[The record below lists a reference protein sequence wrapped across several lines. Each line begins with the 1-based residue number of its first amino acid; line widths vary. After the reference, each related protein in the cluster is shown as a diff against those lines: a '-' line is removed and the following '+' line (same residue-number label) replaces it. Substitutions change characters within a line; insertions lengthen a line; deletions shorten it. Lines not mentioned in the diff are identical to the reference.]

1 MPLNIT
7 FLGHAGFMLKTED
20 HTLVIDPFLTGNE
33 SAKHKPEDITCQTI
47 ALTHG
52 HQDHIGD
59 TLEIATA
66 NQATV
71 VAPVEVCN
79 YLAEQGVQQVLPC
92 NPGGQ
97 LDTDFGFIAYTPAI
111 HSSSYEGRY
120 MGVAC
125 GIVVRINDTT
135 FYHLGDTTVF
145 SDMKML
151 GEIYQPDIAAVPIGD
166 RYTMGPQLATKA
178 TELIAPKIAIPI
190 HYKTFPIL
198 KQSADGFSPKH
209 VQVKELQ
216 PGESWDYQ

>member
-1 MPLNIT
+1 MSLTIT
-7 FLGHAGFMLKTED
+7 FLGHSGFILRSAN

-33 SAKHKPEDITCQTI
+33 KARHKPEDITCDTI

-59 TLEIATA
+59 TIEIANA
-66 NQATV
+66 NHATV
-71 VAPVEVCN
+71 VAPFEVCS
-79 YLAEQGVQQVLPC
+79 YLAEQGVEQVTPC

-97 LDTDFGFIAYTPAI
+97 FDTDFGYIAYTPAI

-125 GIVVRINDTT
+125 GIVVRIANKT
-135 FYHLGDTTVF
+135 FYHLGDTTIF
-145 SDMKML
+145 SDMKLL

-166 RYTMGPQLATKA
+166 RFTMGPELASKA
-178 TELIAPKIAIPI
+178 TDLIDPKVAIPV

-198 KQSADGFSPKH
+198 KQSADGFAPK
-209 VQVKELQ
+209 QAKVKEMQ
-216 PGESWDYQ
+216 PGETWKP